1 MDKILEA
8 TRELC
13 KLIQAEDSFKSYV
26 AAKEANDA
34 DEDLQKKIGEFNL
47 IRLSMDQELSKEDK
61 DEEKIKAMNEEL
73 RAAYAAVISTESMQ
87 TFQVSKQELD
97 KLVNGVYS
105 IISRAL
111 QGENPDELE
120 FIDGCSGDCSGC
132 SGCH

>member
-13 KLIQAEDSFKSYV
+13 KLIQAEESFKAYV
-26 AAKEANDA
+26 SAKEANDA

-61 DEEKIKAMNEEL
+61 DEAKIKEMNEQL
-73 RAAYAAVISTESMQ
+73 RSAYAAVISTGSMQ
-87 TFQVSKQELD
+87 TFQTAKQDLD

-120 FIDGCSGDCSGC
+120 FVEGCSGDCSGC

>member
-13 KLIQAEDSFKSYV
+13 KLIQGEESFKAYLS
-26 AAKEANDA
+26 AKAANDA

-73 RAAYAAVISTESMQ
+73 RAAYAAVISTNSMQ
-87 TFQVSKQELD
+87 SFQTSKQELD
-97 KLVNGVYS
+97 KLMNGIYGV
-105 IISRAL
+105 ISRAL
-111 QGENPDELE
+111 QGENPDELD
-120 FIDGCSGDCSGC
+120 FVQGCSGDCSGC

>member
-1 MDKILEA
+1 MDKILEI

-13 KLIQAEDSFKSYV
+13 KLIQGEECFKAYV

-61 DEEKIKAMNEEL
+61 DEEKIKAFNEEL
-73 RAAYAAVISTESMQ
+73 RATYAAVISTSSMQ
-87 TFQVSKQELD
+87 TFQTSKQELD
-97 KLVNGVYS
+97 KLVNGIYGV
-105 IISRAL
+105 ISRAL
-111 QGENPDELE
+111 SGENPDELD
-120 FIDGCSGDCSGC
+120 FVQGCSGDCSGC

>member
-34 DEDLQKKIGEFNL
+34 DEDLQKKIGEF
-47 IRLSMDQELSKEDK
+47 KEDK

-87 TFQVSKQELD
+87 AFQVSKQELD

>member
-47 IRLSMDQELSKEDK
+47 IRISMDQELSKEDK

-105 IISRAL
+105 VISRAL

-120 FIDGCSGDCSGC
+120 FIESCSGDCSGC